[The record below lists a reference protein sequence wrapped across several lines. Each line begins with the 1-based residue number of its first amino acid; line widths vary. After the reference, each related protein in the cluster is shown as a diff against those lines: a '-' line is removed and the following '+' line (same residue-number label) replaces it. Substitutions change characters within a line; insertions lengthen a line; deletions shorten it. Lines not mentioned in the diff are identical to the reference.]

1 MIIWKAITCAH
12 LAASADI
19 TFYRSN
25 RHVSGLLNPF
35 ERSKHQKRGPC
46 IVIRLLVSLG
56 VSWYERRCFIH
67 SLLWSNSS
75 GRHPFSIITHTD
87 ESVIYPHTTFP
98 PCQSATFTPG
108 RSLAVGGKTPTSV
121 IVPLECWVVGKI
133 ESSQSDMF
141 FSYSSSGLSISKYN
155 SRRQGGQRECLI
167 VRLDSWQKMHV
178 FVASQPVS
186 TAMGRKKNPLI
197 FLQSHKTLQKT
208 LDFLLLACTE
218 SLRKGTSCHSFSP
231 TGRFWT
237 TALWYY

>member
-25 RHVSGLLNPF
+25 QHVSGLLNPF
-35 ERSKHQKRGPC
+35 KRSKHQNRGPTW
-46 IVIRLLVSLG
+46 LLAL
-56 VSWYERRCFIH
+56 WYGSTACLLIWAALFH
-67 SLLWSNSS
+67 SFAIMILVNSS

-87 ESVIYPHTTFP
+87 ESVIYPPATFP

-141 FSYSSSGLSISKYN
+141 FFHSSSGLSISKYN
-155 SRRQGGQRECLI
+155 SRRWGGQRKCLRSNADCEI
-167 VRLDSWQKMHV
+167 GQLTKDAHRRLCGLSNCEHC
-178 FVASQPVS
+178 SE
-186 TAMGRKKNPLI
+186 T
-197 FLQSHKTLQKT
+197 
-208 LDFLLLACTE
+208 
-218 SLRKGTSCHSFSP
+218 
-231 TGRFWT
+231 
-237 TALWYY
+237 